1 MDFLFLFGLS
11 CLKITKRV
19 FNGKWEN
26 FCRDSNGRPEICTW
40 NNHYQAEVVMNISQ
54 MKEVLAEILTKT
66 NLTPCVVGHRG
77 VGKSAG
83 ITQACREIGRD
94 YVALRLGQMEVG
106 DLVGI
111 PYREE
116 KVMHWSQPS
125 WWPVAGAPATIVH
138 CDELNRAQQEDTLQA
153 IFQFVEPP
161 VKGEQR
167 RLHTHVLDQKHK
179 VVVSINPPDG
189 TYQVATLDRALLDR
203 MVMIY
208 VETDYN
214 CWARYAKEQQF
225 DETVQQ
231 FLSAYPSLL
240 AKPGAAIDMQME
252 PTERAW
258 EMVSTLR
265 RCCRFPENLEMEIY
279 AGIVGQEA
287 AVSFLRWSREQ
298 KERPVTARQ
307 VLDNWS
313 DVEAQVK
320 QQRDDLQAVTLNDL
334 VTTLE
339 VDAGLTLGQEQ
350 NLVAYIGELTRDLK
364 FGLVKALLKNP
375 QVAEILCKDDYD
387 AVILETIECISREA
401 S

>member
-1 MDFLFLFGLS
+1 M
-11 CLKITKRV
+11 
-19 FNGKWEN
+19 
-26 FCRDSNGRPEICTW
+26 
-40 NNHYQAEVVMNISQ
+40 
-54 MKEVLAEILTKT
+54 
-66 NLTPCVVGHRG
+66 
-77 VGKSAG
+77 
-83 ITQACREIGRD
+83 
-94 YVALRLGQMEVG
+94 
-106 DLVGI
+106 
-111 PYREE
+111 
-116 KVMHWSQPS
+116 PS
-125 WWPVAGAPATIVH
+125 
-138 CDELNRAQQEDTLQA
+138 
-153 IFQFVEPP
+153 
-161 VKGEQR
+161 
-167 RLHTHVLDQKHK
+167 
-179 VVVSINPPDG
+179 G

-231 FLSAYPSLL
+231 FLSAYPNLL

-265 RCCRFPENLEMEIY
+265 RCCRFPADLEMEIY

-307 VLDNWS
+307 VLDSWS

-350 NLVAYIGELTRDLK
+350 NLVAYIDALPRDLK
-364 FGLVKALLKNP
+364 FALVKVLLKNP

-387 AVILETIECISREA
+387 AVILETIESISREA

>member
-1 MDFLFLFGLS
+1 
-11 CLKITKRV
+11 
-19 FNGKWEN
+19 
-26 FCRDSNGRPEICTW
+26 
-40 NNHYQAEVVMNISQ
+40 MNISQ
-54 MKEVLAEILTKT
+54 MKQVLTEILTRT

-83 ITQACREIGRD
+83 IIQACHEIGRQ

-116 KVMHWSQPS
+116 TIMHWSQPS
-125 WWPVAGAPATIVH
+125 WWPADDAPETIVH

-161 VKGEQR
+161 VEGQMR
-167 RLHTHVLDQKHK
+167 SLHTHTLHPKHK

-189 TYQVATLDRALLDR
+189 SYQVATLDRALLDR

-231 FLSAYPSLL
+231 FLSVYPNLL
-240 AKPGAAIDMQME
+240 AKPGAPIDMQVE

-265 RCCRFPENLEMEIY
+265 RSCRFPADLEMEIY
-279 AGIVGQEA
+279 AGIIGQES

-298 KERPVTARQ
+298 KDRPVTARQ
-307 VLDNWS
+307 VLDTWP
-313 DVEAQVK
+313 EVK
-320 QQRDDLQAVTLNDL
+320 ERVAGQRDDLQAVTLNDI

-339 VDAGLTLGQEQ
+339 IDPDLTLSQEQ
-350 NLVAYIGELTRDLK
+350 SLVAYIGSLTRDLR
-364 FGLVKALLKNP
+364 FGLVKALVKIP
-375 QVAEILCKDDYD
+375 RVADSLCKDAYD
-387 AVILETIECISREA
+387 DIILDAIENISREA

>member
-1 MDFLFLFGLS
+1 
-11 CLKITKRV
+11 
-19 FNGKWEN
+19 
-26 FCRDSNGRPEICTW
+26 
-40 NNHYQAEVVMNISQ
+40 MNISQ
-54 MKEVLAEILTKT
+54 MKEVLGEILTKT
-66 NLTPCVVGHRG
+66 DLTPCVVGHRG

-83 ITQACREIGRD
+83 IVQVCEEIGRE

-111 PYREE
+111 PYRDGE
-116 KVMHWSQPS
+116 VMHWSRPS
-125 WWPVAGAPATIVH
+125 WWPHDEAPETIVH

-161 VKGEQR
+161 VENQQR
-167 RLHTHVLDQKHK
+167 RLHTHTLHKKHK

-189 TYQVATLDRALLDR
+189 SYQVATLDRALLDR

-225 DETVQQ
+225 DENVQQ
-231 FLSAYPSLL
+231 FLSAYPNLL
-240 AKPGAAIDMQME
+240 AKPGAALDMQVE

-258 EMVSTLR
+258 EMVSTLKR
-265 RCCRFPENLEMEIY
+265 SCRFPVELEMEIY

-287 AVSFLRWSREQ
+287 AVSFLRWSNEK

-307 VLDNWS
+307 VLDSWS
-313 DVEAQVK
+313 EVVTKVK
-320 QQRDDLQAVTLNDL
+320 EQRDDLQAVTLNDV
-334 VTTLE
+334 VTTLD
-339 VDAGLTLGQEQ
+339 VDPVMSLDQEK
-350 NLVAYIGELTRDLK
+350 NLVSYIAVLPRDLR
-364 FGLVKALLKNP
+364 FGLVKALVKNP
-375 QVAEILCKDDYD
+375 KVAEVLCKDDYD
-387 AVILETIECISREA
+387 DVVFEAIEAISKEA

>member
-1 MDFLFLFGLS
+1 
-11 CLKITKRV
+11 
-19 FNGKWEN
+19 
-26 FCRDSNGRPEICTW
+26 
-40 NNHYQAEVVMNISQ
+40 MNISQ
-54 MKEVLAEILTKT
+54 MKQVLAEILTRT
-66 NLTPCVVGHRG
+66 DLTPCVVGHRG

-83 ITQACREIGRD
+83 IVQVCREIGRD

-111 PYREE
+111 PFREGP
-116 KVMHWSQPS
+116 VMHWSRPS
-125 WWPVAGAPATIVH
+125 WWPADEAPETIVH

-161 VKGEQR
+161 VAQQSR
-167 RLHTHVLDQKHK
+167 RLHTHTLHPKHK

-189 TYQVATLDRALLDR
+189 SYQVATLDRALLDR

-208 VETDYN
+208 VETDYQ

-225 DETVQQ
+225 DAGVQQ
-231 FLSAYPSLL
+231 FLAAYPNLL
-240 AKPGAAIDMQME
+240 ARPGAPLDMQME

-265 RCCRFPENLEMEIY
+265 RSCHFSADLEMEIY

-287 AVSFLRWSREQ
+287 AVSFLRWSRER
-298 KERPVTARQ
+298 KERPVAARQ
-307 VLDNWS
+307 VLDHWPEVA
-313 DVEAQVK
+313 DRVRE
-320 QQRDDLQAVTLNDL
+320 QRDDLQAVTLNDL

-339 VDAGLTLGQEQ
+339 VEPVLSRAQEL
-350 NLVAYIGELTRDLK
+350 NLVAYIGALPRDLR
-364 FGLVKALLKNP
+364 FGLVKALVKIP
-375 QVAEILCKDDYD
+375 PVADLLCKDDYD
-387 AVILETIECISREA
+387 DVILEAIEAISREA

>member
-1 MDFLFLFGLS
+1 
-11 CLKITKRV
+11 
-19 FNGKWEN
+19 
-26 FCRDSNGRPEICTW
+26 
-40 NNHYQAEVVMNISQ
+40 MNISQ
-54 MKEVLAEILTKT
+54 MKQVLAEILTKT
-66 NLTPCVVGHRG
+66 DLTPCVVGHRG

-83 ITQACREIGRD
+83 IVQVCREINRE

-111 PYREE
+111 PYREGD
-116 KVMHWSQPS
+116 VMHWWRPS
-125 WWPVAGAPATIVH
+125 WWPADDEAKTIIH

-161 VKGEQR
+161 VEEQQR
-167 RLHTHVLDQKHK
+167 RLHTHSLHKKHR

-189 TYQVATLDRALLDR
+189 SYQVATLDRALLDR

-214 CWARYAKEQQF
+214 CWARYAKAQHF

-231 FLSAYPSLL
+231 FLAAYPNLL
-240 AKPGAAIDMQME
+240 AKPGSALDMQME
-252 PTERAW
+252 PPERAW

-265 RCCRFPENLEMEIY
+265 RSCRFPVDLEMEIY

-298 KERPVTARQ
+298 AERPVSARQ
-307 VLDNWS
+307 VLDRWNEIA
-313 DVEAQVK
+313 DQVRH
-320 QQRDDLQAVTLNDL
+320 QRDDLQAVTLNDV

-339 VDAGLTLGQEQ
+339 VDASLSLPQEQ
-350 NLVAYIGELTRDLK
+350 NLVAYIESLPRDLR
-364 FGLVKALLKNP
+364 FGLVKTLVKIPA
-375 QVAEILCKDDYD
+375 VGAVLCKDEYD
-387 AVILETIECISREA
+387 EVILEAIESISEEA
-401 S
+401 F